1 MLKHNT
7 IIVLARNITKY
18 WYLLKLSPERKFK
31 ADSNDLPD
39 SEQKDM
45 DQIEFGICSFSQ
57 YLCCDIAFEVFTG
70 QEKQQ

>member
-1 MLKHNT
+1 M
-7 IIVLARNITKY
+7 
-18 WYLLKLSPERKFK
+18 KLSLERKFK